1 LPVRASLDIT
11 YRCNNQCRHCW
22 VSVPR
27 IETGQDEE
35 LCLSEWTAIIDQ
47 ARAYGTRE
55 WAISGGEPMLH
66 PDFEPLYEY
75 VTDKAVHCSLN
86 SNGTLITPRLARL
99 LRKPGAKM
107 IALYGADAVV
117 HDHITRTE
125 GSFEAALRGMAY
137 LREAGAD
144 YIVQVVPMAD
154 NYHQLKEMISLAYDL
169 NSQVRIGAAWLYLSA
184 RNNAEQNREISQQR
198 LDATDILRIDAPSF
212 AYDPVGNSC
221 QGVGKNHGSFASCIE
236 DGNQFHVDPCGR
248 MSFCSFIKDPRLS
261 VNLKEKSFQE
271 AWEQSLPAM
280 LHADF
285 TSDAGRDCQ
294 ACDLQAECNWCPA
307 YAFLE
312 NRRYDRPIDYLCGLA
327 AERKAMH
334 VRWLT
339 NHQRYM
345 QIAGMSIRLD
355 SDLPIQDSTFIP
367 NMQPFEM
374 TETAS
379 PSMVISHHLGIPEIR
394 KAHSWKKVWDRQDL
408 TVFRNAH
415 CWVYQAQDRL
425 SPDVPLTQFT
435 TIANS
440 DHSQVRVYMSSD
452 AFWRKGSLESLSV
465 FPCDQALFARF
476 LANHGGMIVHASGL
490 VLNGHGILFVG
501 RSGAGKST
509 MASLLRNH
517 AAILSDERNV
527 IREQEDGLY
536 LYGTWIHSS
545 VASVSPGPA
554 PLAAVFFIH
563 QHAENHIRLAADM
576 ENNRVRLLSC
586 LIQSHSDADWWGS
599 LLPLVNKVVRTV
611 PCYDLFFDKSGGI
624 LPVLQAEAEKWS

>member
-1 LPVRASLDIT
+1 
-11 YRCNNQCRHCW
+11 
-22 VSVPR
+22 
-27 IETGQDEE
+27 
-35 LCLSEWTAIIDQ
+35 
-47 ARAYGTRE
+47 
-55 WAISGGEPMLH
+55 
-66 PDFEPLYEY
+66 
-75 VTDKAVHCSLN
+75 
-86 SNGTLITPRLARL
+86 
-99 LRKPGAKM
+99 
-107 IALYGADAVV
+107 
-117 HDHITRTE
+117 
-125 GSFEAALRGMAY
+125 
-137 LREAGAD
+137 
-144 YIVQVVPMAD
+144 
-154 NYHQLKEMISLAYDL
+154 
-169 NSQVRIGAAWLYLSA
+169 
-184 RNNAEQNREISQQR
+184 
-198 LDATDILRIDAPSF
+198 
-212 AYDPVGNSC
+212 
-221 QGVGKNHGSFASCIE
+221 
-236 DGNQFHVDPCGR
+236 
-248 MSFCSFIKDPRLS
+248 
-261 VNLKEKSFQE
+261 
-271 AWEQSLPAM
+271 
-280 LHADF
+280 
-285 TSDAGRDCQ
+285 
-294 ACDLQAECNWCPA
+294 
-307 YAFLE
+307 
-312 NRRYDRPIDYLCGLA
+312 
-327 AERKAMH
+327 
-334 VRWLT
+334 
-339 NHQRYM
+339 
-345 QIAGMSIRLD
+345 
-355 SDLPIQDSTFIP
+355 
-367 NMQPFEM
+367 
-374 TETAS
+374 
-379 PSMVISHHLGIPEIR
+379 MVISHHLGIPEIR